1 MPTSSEPPTEIP
13 LPAPASGCRICTIR
27 LEQLCYQR
35 AWWFRA
41 FREVLA
47 TGIRFFAL
55 AYRIPADHRLAR
67 SAMCFKC
74 LRFRKNAL
82 QARSPLFTWLDGY
95 LNPVFNRA
103 RDALL
108 TPEELEKA
116 RELARR
122 AADPEFGTGLADSE
136 KPNPQRSRP

>member
-1 MPTSSEPPTEIP
+1 MPISNELPVQAT
-13 LPAPASGCRICTIR
+13 PAPAASGCRICTIR
-27 LEQLCYQR
+27 LEQICYQR

-41 FREVLA
+41 FREILA
-47 TGIRFFAL
+47 TGIRGFAL
-55 AYRIPADHRLAR
+55 VYRIPADHRLAR
-67 SAMCFKC
+67 SPMCFKC

-95 LNPVFNRA
+95 LNPLFNRA

-108 TPEELEKA
+108 TPEEHEKA

-122 AADPEFGTGLADSE
+122 AADPEFGTGLAQTE
-136 KPNPQRSRP
+136 HPNPQRSSP